1 MQLTITDVNKREIYR
16 YLGYRG
22 QVPDETV
29 CNMVNEVLQEL
40 FRVIQPRSLYQTFVC
55 KVENDGIQICSEI
68 TNVSVSFHSKG
79 LAENLAQCEKVVLMA
94 ATLGLEADKMMQRYE
109 IMNIAKAAVLQAC
122 GAASIEAYCNLL
134 QEDIRKQA
142 LQDGYYLRPRF
153 SPGYG
158 DWSLEAQKDIFDM
171 LQCTKRLGLT
181 LTDSLLMFPTKS
193 VTALIGMT
201 KNKQGCHV
209 AKCSTCENI
218 GCEFRYDV

>member
-55 KVENDGIQICSEI
+55 KVENDEIQICSEI
-68 TNVSVSFHSKG
+68 TNASVSFHSKG

-158 DWSLEAQKDIFDM
+158 DWSLEAQKDIFDI

-209 AKCSTCENI
+209 AKCRTCENI